1 MSHREIPILAI
12 DSTTVVSYNRG
23 SLKRSTQGFTEK
35 EEWVRDTLFKAAL
48 ETEQAKHRSA
58 A

>member
-12 DSTTVVSYNRG
+12 DSATVVSYNRG
-23 SLKRSTQGFTEK
+23 SLKRSMQRFTEK
-35 EEWVRDTLFKAAL
+35 EEWMRDTFFRAAL

-58 A
+58 S